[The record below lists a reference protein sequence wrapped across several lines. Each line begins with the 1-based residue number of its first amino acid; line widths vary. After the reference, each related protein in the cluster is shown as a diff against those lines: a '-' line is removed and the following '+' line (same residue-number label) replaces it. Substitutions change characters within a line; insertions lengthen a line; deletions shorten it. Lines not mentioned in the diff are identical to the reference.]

1 MSSFESPVDAVP
13 DDIDHRV
20 TSLVNYVQAT
30 WIESR
35 LWPASSW
42 TAFKSSVRTNNDV
55 DGWHNRTTGSTV
67 TNT

>member
-1 MSSFESPVDAVP
+1 MLSFESPVDAVP
-13 DDIDHRV
+13 DDVDHRV
-20 TSLVNYVQAT
+20 PSLVNYVQAT
-30 WIESR
+30 WIESL
-35 LWPASSW
+35 LWPANSW